1 MGVSTSSRG
10 GGSGDGPVGGSTEI
24 LDAVGDVLLT
34 ALNELTDVFVFVK
47 DRDRR
52 FVLVT
57 DPFVRLM
64 GYRSP
69 TQLIGLRD
77 EDISPEYLVHHYRS
91 HDEHVLE
98 SGQRMVDLVELV
110 HNIDGSYD
118 WFLTTKVPVRGSRG
132 DAIGLIGIT
141 RALVTRD
148 KSVARLIPLTPA
160 VELIST
166 SYSKQITVADMAS
179 SVSMSPSNFSRH
191 FRSHFGTTPY
201 RYLREVR
208 MMAVCDLL
216 STTELALSTVAAR
229 TGFYDQSHLSNE
241 FSRRWGLTPTAYR
254 ARYGTDAA
262 NGHVVRM
269 TVSSAARHP

>member
-1 MGVSTSSRG
+1 VTS
-10 GGSGDGPVGGSTEI
+10 PVVGSTEI
-24 LDAVGDVLLT
+24 LESIGDVLLT

-57 DPFVRLM
+57 EPFVRLM
-64 GYRSP
+64 GYRSA

-91 HDEHVLE
+91 HDEHVLR
-98 SGQRMVDLVELV
+98 SGERMVDLAELV
-110 HNIDGSYD
+110 HNVDGSYD
-118 WFLTTKVPVRGSRG
+118 WFLTTKVPVRGAG
-132 DAIGLIGIT
+132 EDPIGLIGIT

-148 KSVARLIPLTPA
+148 KSVARLLPLTPA
-160 VELIST
+160 VELISK
-166 SYSKQITVADMAS
+166 SYSTQLTVADMAA
-179 SVSMSPSNFSRH
+179 SVAMAPGSFTRH

-216 STTELALSTVAAR
+216 STTELALSTVATR

-254 ARYGTDAA
+254 SRYGADAA

-269 TVSSAARHP
+269 TIGSARSVT